1 MVNAAEAAAKTSL
14 EDPLESRQELI
25 LEDPRKSMEAVV
37 LEAQPLS
44 QDKLGQDPDLE
55 LI

>member
-1 MVNAAEAAAKTSL
+1 MLNAAEPAAQASL

-25 LEDPRKSMEAVV
+25 LEGRESLEAV
-37 LEAQPLS
+37 LAEAQPLS
-44 QDKLGQDPDLE
+44 QDEPGHPDLE